1 MPPKLKLPKVTASTE
16 DKDKTPRMDLPWHK
30 TATVKL
36 PSVAKQTSPLY
47 EETTKQKTF
56 KNLKAFT
63 QKSKK
68 EKTEAVK
75 KVKDKY
81 VNERLIWGRQI
92 AKDITHQID
101 AQNITEDIIRD
112 VVQEQQEKL
121 IKDILHQIKKK

>member
-1 MPPKLKLPKVTASTE
+1 MPPKLKLPKATSSTE

-36 PSVAKQTSPLY
+36 PKVEKSPLY
-47 EETTKQKTF
+47 EENTKQKTF

-68 EKTEAVK
+68 EKTEAAK

-92 AKDITHQID
+92 AKDIIHQID
-101 AQNITEDIIRD
+101 AEKITEDIIRD
-112 VVQEQQEKL
+112 VVQEQQDKL
-121 IKDILHQIKKK
+121 IKDILQ